1 MRPETKHW
9 LKISDSDFDTSLY
22 LFKGAKHP
30 QAVYFIC
37 QSIEKLLKAAIIE
50 FTNKTPLKIHRLENL
65 AKESKIRFS
74 QNQLLELTELSK
86 HYSRVRYPDIS
97 QESYNTKAKIKPIIE
112 SGKELYQWTRKKFI
126 NQ

>member
-1 MRPETKHW
+1 MD
-9 LKISDSDFDTSLY
+9 IADSDYDTGLY
-22 LFKGAKHP
+22 LFKGARHP

-37 QSIEKLLKAAIIE
+37 QSVEKLLKAAIIE
-50 FTNKTPLKIHRLENL
+50 FAERAPLKIHRLENL
-65 AKESKIRFS
+65 AKESKIKFS
-74 QNQLLELTELSK
+74 QKQLKVLTELSK

-97 QESYNTKAKIKPIIE
+97 QTSYNTKVKVMPIME

>member
-1 MRPETKHW
+1 MKPETKHW
-9 LKISDSDFDTSLY
+9 LEISDSDHDTSLY

-50 FTNKTPLKIHRLENL
+50 FSNKAPLKIHRLENL
-65 AKESKIRFS
+65 AKESKISFS
-74 QNQLLELTELSK
+74 QHQVKALTELSK

-97 QESYNTKAKIKPIIE
+97 QESYNTKAKVKSIME
-112 SGKELYQWTRKKFI
+112 SGKELYQWIRKKFA